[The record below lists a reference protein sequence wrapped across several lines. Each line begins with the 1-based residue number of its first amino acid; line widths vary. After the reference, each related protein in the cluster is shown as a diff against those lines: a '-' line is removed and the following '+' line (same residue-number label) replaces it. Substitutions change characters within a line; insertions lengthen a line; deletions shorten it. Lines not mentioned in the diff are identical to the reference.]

1 MCYLRIHHSIVIDKY
16 FTIENNRLVLS
27 DYNEDNSL
35 FELVKNKNGSYL
47 VKSKKDNKYL
57 KYSGLGIE
65 SVTLEENDYNQIIET
80 IEEEKEIEEIQNS
93 NIPEKPNIFD
103 KINNK
108 DNIKNMILNISLYL
122 ENGGDINVA
131 DNEGNT
137 LLMKSVYLGYYDL
150 ADYILLNNADIS
162 LTNNNGENALIL
174 SADYPYII
182 NLILNNNIDNL
193 DSADNKGKTALFH
206 ACEFGNF
213 NSVRILIKSG
223 SDINKRDIFGKTI
236 LMYAVESENL
246 ELIKYLIEDIEVDI
260 NEKDDW
266 GQNAIFFAT
275 KINIARYLIY
285 KDIDYSEPNS
295 IGLKAY
301 EVLRYNGYNNLS
313 TYLKKLE
320 KK

>member
-1 MCYLRIHHSIVIDKY
+1 MRIYFLIIIYIVLIFQNYLYS
-16 FTIENNRLVLS
+16 
-27 DYNEDNSL
+27 NSL
-35 FELVKNKNGSYL
+35 
-47 VKSKKDNKYL
+47 
-57 KYSGLGIE
+57 
-65 SVTLEENDYNQIIET
+65 LEENDYNQIIET
-80 IEEEKEIEEIQNS
+80 IEEQKEIEEIQNS

-103 KINNK
+103 KINNRESVR
-108 DNIKNMILNISLYL
+108 NMILNISLYL

-206 ACEFGNF
+206 ACEFGNL
-213 NSVRILIKSG
+213 NSVRLLIKSG

>member
-1 MCYLRIHHSIVIDKY
+1 MRIYFLIIIYIVLIFQNYLYS
-16 FTIENNRLVLS
+16 
-27 DYNEDNSL
+27 NSL
-35 FELVKNKNGSYL
+35 
-47 VKSKKDNKYL
+47 
-57 KYSGLGIE
+57 
-65 SVTLEENDYNQIIET
+65 LEENDYNQIIET

-103 KINNK
+103 KINNRESVR
-108 DNIKNMILNISLYL
+108 NMILNISLYL

-206 ACEFGNF
+206 ACEFGNL

-266 GQNAIFFAT
+266 GQNAIFFST

>member
-1 MCYLRIHHSIVIDKY
+1 MRIYFLIIIYIVLIFQNY
-16 FTIENNRLVLS
+16 IYS
-27 DYNEDNSL
+27 NSL
-35 FELVKNKNGSYL
+35 
-47 VKSKKDNKYL
+47 
-57 KYSGLGIE
+57 
-65 SVTLEENDYNQIIET
+65 LEENDYNQIIET
-80 IEEEKEIEEIQNS
+80 IEEEKKIEEIQNS

-103 KINNK
+103 KINNRESVR
-108 DNIKNMILNISLYL
+108 NMILNISLYL

-150 ADYILLNNADIS
+150 ADYILLNNADTS

-182 NLILNNNIDNL
+182 NLILNNNIYNL

-206 ACEFGNF
+206 ACEFGNL

-285 KDIDYSEPNS
+285 KDIDYSATNS

-301 EVLRYNGYNNLS
+301 EVLKYNGYNNLS

>member
-1 MCYLRIHHSIVIDKY
+1 MRIYFLIIIYIVLIFQNYLYS
-16 FTIENNRLVLS
+16 
-27 DYNEDNSL
+27 NSL
-35 FELVKNKNGSYL
+35 
-47 VKSKKDNKYL
+47 
-57 KYSGLGIE
+57 
-65 SVTLEENDYNQIIET
+65 LEENDYNQIIET
-80 IEEEKEIEEIQNS
+80 IEEQKEIEEIQNS

-103 KINNK
+103 KINNRESVR
-108 DNIKNMILNISLYL
+108 NMILNISLYL

-206 ACEFGNF
+206 ACEFGNL

-260 NEKDDW
+260 NKKDDW

>member
-1 MCYLRIHHSIVIDKY
+1 MRIYFLIIIYIVLIFQNYLYS
-16 FTIENNRLVLS
+16 
-27 DYNEDNSL
+27 NSL
-35 FELVKNKNGSYL
+35 
-47 VKSKKDNKYL
+47 
-57 KYSGLGIE
+57 
-65 SVTLEENDYNQIIET
+65 LEENDYNQIIET
-80 IEEEKEIEEIQNS
+80 IEEQKEIEEIQNS

-103 KINNK
+103 KINNRESVR
-108 DNIKNMILNISLYL
+108 NMILNISLYL

-162 LTNNNGENALIL
+162 LTNNNGENTLIL

-206 ACEFGNF
+206 ACEFGNL

-313 TYLKKLE
+313 TYLRKLE

>member
-1 MCYLRIHHSIVIDKY
+1 MRIYFLIIIYIVLIFQNYLYS
-16 FTIENNRLVLS
+16 
-27 DYNEDNSL
+27 NSL
-35 FELVKNKNGSYL
+35 
-47 VKSKKDNKYL
+47 
-57 KYSGLGIE
+57 
-65 SVTLEENDYNQIIET
+65 LEENDYNQIIET
-80 IEEEKEIEEIQNS
+80 IEEKEIEEIQNS

-103 KINNK
+103 KINNRESVR
-108 DNIKNMILNISLYL
+108 NMILNISLYL

-206 ACEFGNF
+206 ACEFGNL

-236 LMYAVESENL
+236 LMYAVESENF

>member
-1 MCYLRIHHSIVIDKY
+1 MRIYFLIIIFIVLIFQNYLYS
-16 FTIENNRLVLS
+16 
-27 DYNEDNSL
+27 NSL
-35 FELVKNKNGSYL
+35 
-47 VKSKKDNKYL
+47 
-57 KYSGLGIE
+57 
-65 SVTLEENDYNQIIET
+65 LEENNYNQIIET
-80 IEEEKEIEEIQNS
+80 IEEQKEIEEIQNS

-103 KINNK
+103 KINNRESVR
-108 DNIKNMILNISLYL
+108 NMILNISLYL

-206 ACEFGNF
+206 ACEFGNL
-213 NSVRILIKSG
+213 NSVKLLIKSG

-246 ELIKYLIEDIEVDI
+246 ELIKYLIEDIGVDI

-285 KDIDYSEPNS
+285 RDIDYLEPNS

>member
-1 MCYLRIHHSIVIDKY
+1 MRIYFLIIIYIVLIFQNYLYS
-16 FTIENNRLVLS
+16 
-27 DYNEDNSL
+27 NSL
-35 FELVKNKNGSYL
+35 
-47 VKSKKDNKYL
+47 
-57 KYSGLGIE
+57 
-65 SVTLEENDYNQIIET
+65 LEENDYNQIIET
-80 IEEEKEIEEIQNS
+80 IEEQKEIEEIQNS
-93 NIPEKPNIFD
+93 NIPEKSNIFD
-103 KINNK
+103 KINNRESVR
-108 DNIKNMILNISLYL
+108 NMILNISLYL

-131 DNEGNT
+131 DSEGNT

-206 ACEFGNF
+206 ACEFGNL

>member
-1 MCYLRIHHSIVIDKY
+1 MRIYFLIIIYIVLIFQNYLYS
-16 FTIENNRLVLS
+16 
-27 DYNEDNSL
+27 NSL
-35 FELVKNKNGSYL
+35 
-47 VKSKKDNKYL
+47 
-57 KYSGLGIE
+57 
-65 SVTLEENDYNQIIET
+65 LEENDYNQIIET
-80 IEEEKEIEEIQNS
+80 IEEQKEIEEIQNS

-103 KINNK
+103 KINNRESVR
-108 DNIKNMILNISLYL
+108 NMILNISLYL

-206 ACEFGNF
+206 ACEFGNL
-213 NSVRILIKSG
+213 NSVKLLIKSG

-285 KDIDYSEPNS
+285 KDIDYLEPNS

>member
-1 MCYLRIHHSIVIDKY
+1 LRIYFLIIIYIVLIFQNY
-16 FTIENNRLVLS
+16 LYS
-27 DYNEDNSL
+27 NSL
-35 FELVKNKNGSYL
+35 
-47 VKSKKDNKYL
+47 
-57 KYSGLGIE
+57 
-65 SVTLEENDYNQIIET
+65 LEENDYNQIIET

-103 KINNK
+103 KINNRESVR
-108 DNIKNMILNISLYL
+108 NMILNISSYL

-206 ACEFGNF
+206 ACEFGNL

>member
-1 MCYLRIHHSIVIDKY
+1 MRIYFLIIIYIVLIFQNYLYS
-16 FTIENNRLVLS
+16 
-27 DYNEDNSL
+27 NSL
-35 FELVKNKNGSYL
+35 
-47 VKSKKDNKYL
+47 
-57 KYSGLGIE
+57 
-65 SVTLEENDYNQIIET
+65 LEENDYNEIIEKQ
-80 IEEEKEIEEIQNS
+80 KEIEEIQNS

-103 KINNK
+103 KINNRESVR
-108 DNIKNMILNISLYL
+108 NMILNISLYL

-150 ADYILLNNADIS
+150 ADYILLNNADTS

>member
-1 MCYLRIHHSIVIDKY
+1 MRIYFLIIIYIFLIFQNYLYS
-16 FTIENNRLVLS
+16 
-27 DYNEDNSL
+27 NSL
-35 FELVKNKNGSYL
+35 
-47 VKSKKDNKYL
+47 
-57 KYSGLGIE
+57 
-65 SVTLEENDYNQIIET
+65 LEENDYNQIIET
-80 IEEEKEIEEIQNS
+80 IEEQKEIEEIQNS
-93 NIPEKPNIFD
+93 NIPNKPNIFD
-103 KINNK
+103 KINDK
-108 DNIKNMILNISLYL
+108 DDIKDMILNISLYL

-206 ACEFGNF
+206 ACEFGNL

>member
-1 MCYLRIHHSIVIDKY
+1 MRIYFLIIIFIVLIFQNYLYS
-16 FTIENNRLVLS
+16 
-27 DYNEDNSL
+27 NSL
-35 FELVKNKNGSYL
+35 
-47 VKSKKDNKYL
+47 
-57 KYSGLGIE
+57 
-65 SVTLEENDYNQIIET
+65 LEENDYNQIIET
-80 IEEEKEIEEIQNS
+80 IEEQKEIEEIQNS

-103 KINNK
+103 KINNRESVR
-108 DNIKNMILNISLYL
+108 NMILNISLYL

-206 ACEFGNF
+206 ACEFGNL
-213 NSVRILIKSG
+213 NSVKILIKSG

>member
-1 MCYLRIHHSIVIDKY
+1 MRIYFLIIIYIVLIFQNYLYS
-16 FTIENNRLVLS
+16 
-27 DYNEDNSL
+27 NSL
-35 FELVKNKNGSYL
+35 
-47 VKSKKDNKYL
+47 
-57 KYSGLGIE
+57 
-65 SVTLEENDYNQIIET
+65 LEENDYNQIIET
-80 IEEEKEIEEIQNS
+80 IEEQKEIEEIQNS

-103 KINNK
+103 KINNRESVR
-108 DNIKNMILNISLYL
+108 NMILNISLYL

-206 ACEFGNF
+206 ACEFGNL

>member
-1 MCYLRIHHSIVIDKY
+1 MRIYFLIIIYIVLIFQNY
-16 FTIENNRLVLS
+16 IYS
-27 DYNEDNSL
+27 NSL
-35 FELVKNKNGSYL
+35 
-47 VKSKKDNKYL
+47 
-57 KYSGLGIE
+57 
-65 SVTLEENDYNQIIET
+65 LEENDYNQIIET
-80 IEEEKEIEEIQNS
+80 IEEEKKIEEIQNS
-93 NIPEKPNIFD
+93 NIPEKQNIFD
-103 KINNK
+103 KINNRESVR
-108 DNIKNMILNISLYL
+108 NMILNISLYL

-150 ADYILLNNADIS
+150 ADYILLNNADTS

-182 NLILNNNIDNL
+182 NLILNNNIYNL

-206 ACEFGNF
+206 ACEFGNL

-285 KDIDYSEPNS
+285 KDIDYSATNS

-301 EVLRYNGYNNLS
+301 EVLKYNGYNNLS

>member
-1 MCYLRIHHSIVIDKY
+1 MRIYFLIIIFIVLIFQNYLYS
-16 FTIENNRLVLS
+16 
-27 DYNEDNSL
+27 NSL
-35 FELVKNKNGSYL
+35 
-47 VKSKKDNKYL
+47 
-57 KYSGLGIE
+57 
-65 SVTLEENDYNQIIET
+65 LEENDYNQIIET

-103 KINNK
+103 KINNRESVR
-108 DNIKNMILNISLYL
+108 NMILNISSFL

-206 ACEFGNF
+206 ACEFGNL

>member
-1 MCYLRIHHSIVIDKY
+1 MRIYFLIIIYIVLIFQNYLYS
-16 FTIENNRLVLS
+16 
-27 DYNEDNSL
+27 NSL
-35 FELVKNKNGSYL
+35 
-47 VKSKKDNKYL
+47 
-57 KYSGLGIE
+57 
-65 SVTLEENDYNQIIET
+65 LEENDYNQIIET
-80 IEEEKEIEEIQNS
+80 IEEQKEIEEIQNS

-103 KINNK
+103 KINNRESVR
-108 DNIKNMILNISLYL
+108 NMILNISLYL

-150 ADYILLNNADIS
+150 ADYILLNNADTS

-206 ACEFGNF
+206 ACEFGNL

>member
-1 MCYLRIHHSIVIDKY
+1 MRIYFLIIIYIVLIFQNYLYS
-16 FTIENNRLVLS
+16 
-27 DYNEDNSL
+27 NSL
-35 FELVKNKNGSYL
+35 
-47 VKSKKDNKYL
+47 
-57 KYSGLGIE
+57 
-65 SVTLEENDYNQIIET
+65 LEENDYNKIIET
-80 IEEEKEIEEIQNS
+80 IEEKEIEEIQNS

-103 KINNK
+103 KINNRESVR
-108 DNIKNMILNISLYL
+108 NMILNISLYL

-206 ACEFGNF
+206 ACEFGNL

-285 KDIDYSEPNS
+285 RDIDYLEPNS

>member
-1 MCYLRIHHSIVIDKY
+1 MRIYFLIIIFIVLIFQNYLYS
-16 FTIENNRLVLS
+16 
-27 DYNEDNSL
+27 NSL
-35 FELVKNKNGSYL
+35 
-47 VKSKKDNKYL
+47 
-57 KYSGLGIE
+57 
-65 SVTLEENDYNQIIET
+65 LEENNYNQIIET

-103 KINNK
+103 KINNRE
-108 DNIKNMILNISLYL
+108 NVRNMILNISLYL

>member
-1 MCYLRIHHSIVIDKY
+1 MRIYFFIIVYIIFCFKNFIFANSLEELDD
-16 FTIENNRLVLS
+16 LS
-27 DYNEDNSL
+27 DY
-35 FELVKNKNGSYL
+35 
-47 VKSKKDNKYL
+47 
-57 KYSGLGIE
+57 
-65 SVTLEENDYNQIIET
+65 
-80 IEEEKEIEEIQNS
+80 KEIDKIQNS

-103 KINNK
+103 KINNRESVR
-108 DNIKNMILNISLYL
+108 NMILNISLYL

-182 NLILNNNIDNL
+182 NLLLNNNIENL
-193 DSADNKGKTALFH
+193 NIADNKGKTALFH
-206 ACEFGNF
+206 ACEFGNL

>member
-1 MCYLRIHHSIVIDKY
+1 MRIYFLIIIYIVLIFQNYLYS
-16 FTIENNRLVLS
+16 
-27 DYNEDNSL
+27 NSL
-35 FELVKNKNGSYL
+35 
-47 VKSKKDNKYL
+47 
-57 KYSGLGIE
+57 
-65 SVTLEENDYNQIIET
+65 LEENDYNQIIET
-80 IEEEKEIEEIQNS
+80 IEEQKEIEEIQNS

-103 KINNK
+103 KINN
-108 DNIKNMILNISLYL
+108 IESVRNMILNISLYL

-206 ACEFGNF
+206 ACEFGNL
-213 NSVRILIKSG
+213 NSVKILIKSG

>member
-1 MCYLRIHHSIVIDKY
+1 MRIYFLIIIFIVLIFQNYLYS
-16 FTIENNRLVLS
+16 
-27 DYNEDNSL
+27 NSL
-35 FELVKNKNGSYL
+35 
-47 VKSKKDNKYL
+47 
-57 KYSGLGIE
+57 
-65 SVTLEENDYNQIIET
+65 LEENNYNQIIET
-80 IEEEKEIEEIQNS
+80 IEEQKEIEEIQNS

-103 KINNK
+103 KINNRESVR
-108 DNIKNMILNISLYL
+108 NMILNISLYL

-206 ACEFGNF
+206 ACEFGNL

-246 ELIKYLIEDIEVDI
+246 ELIKYLIEDIGVDI

-285 KDIDYSEPNS
+285 RDIDYLEPNS

>member
-1 MCYLRIHHSIVIDKY
+1 MRIYFLIIIYIVLIFQNYLYS
-16 FTIENNRLVLS
+16 
-27 DYNEDNSL
+27 NSL
-35 FELVKNKNGSYL
+35 
-47 VKSKKDNKYL
+47 
-57 KYSGLGIE
+57 
-65 SVTLEENDYNQIIET
+65 LEENDYNQIIET
-80 IEEEKEIEEIQNS
+80 IEEQKEIEEIQNS

-103 KINNK
+103 KINNRESVRS
-108 DNIKNMILNISLYL
+108 MILNISLYL

-206 ACEFGNF
+206 ACEFGNL
-213 NSVRILIKSG
+213 NSVKLLIKSG

-313 TYLKKLE
+313 TYLNPRF
-320 KK
+320 

>member
-1 MCYLRIHHSIVIDKY
+1 MRIYFFIIVYIIFCFKNFIFANSLEELDD
-16 FTIENNRLVLS
+16 LS
-27 DYNEDNSL
+27 DY
-35 FELVKNKNGSYL
+35 
-47 VKSKKDNKYL
+47 
-57 KYSGLGIE
+57 
-65 SVTLEENDYNQIIET
+65 
-80 IEEEKEIEEIQNS
+80 KEIDKIQNS

-103 KINNK
+103 KINNRESVR
-108 DNIKNMILNISLYL
+108 NMILNISLYL
-122 ENGGDINVA
+122 ENGCYINVA

-206 ACEFGNF
+206 ACEFGNL

>member
-1 MCYLRIHHSIVIDKY
+1 MRIYFLIIIYIVLIFQNYLYS
-16 FTIENNRLVLS
+16 
-27 DYNEDNSL
+27 NSL
-35 FELVKNKNGSYL
+35 
-47 VKSKKDNKYL
+47 
-57 KYSGLGIE
+57 
-65 SVTLEENDYNQIIET
+65 LEENDYNQIIET
-80 IEEEKEIEEIQNS
+80 IEEQKEIEEIQNS

-103 KINNK
+103 KINNRESVR
-108 DNIKNMILNISLYL
+108 NMILNISLYL

-162 LTNNNGENALIL
+162 LTNNNGKNALIL

-193 DSADNKGKTALFH
+193 DSTDNKGKTALFH
-206 ACEFGNF
+206 ACEFGNL

>member
-1 MCYLRIHHSIVIDKY
+1 MRIYFLIIIYIVLIFQNYLYS
-16 FTIENNRLVLS
+16 
-27 DYNEDNSL
+27 NSL
-35 FELVKNKNGSYL
+35 
-47 VKSKKDNKYL
+47 
-57 KYSGLGIE
+57 
-65 SVTLEENDYNQIIET
+65 LEENDYNQIIET
-80 IEEEKEIEEIQNS
+80 IEEQKEIEEIQNS
-93 NIPEKPNIFD
+93 NIPEKSNIFD
-103 KINNK
+103 KINNRESVR
-108 DNIKNMILNISLYL
+108 NMILNISLYL

-206 ACEFGNF
+206 ACEFGNL

>member
-1 MCYLRIHHSIVIDKY
+1 MRIYFLIIIYIVLIFQNYLYS
-16 FTIENNRLVLS
+16 
-27 DYNEDNSL
+27 NSL
-35 FELVKNKNGSYL
+35 
-47 VKSKKDNKYL
+47 
-57 KYSGLGIE
+57 
-65 SVTLEENDYNQIIET
+65 LEENDYNQIIET

-103 KINNK
+103 KINNRESVR
-108 DNIKNMILNISLYL
+108 NMILNISLYL

-131 DNEGNT
+131 DSEGNT

-206 ACEFGNF
+206 ACEFGNL
-213 NSVRILIKSG
+213 NSVKLLIKSG

>member
-1 MCYLRIHHSIVIDKY
+1 MRIYFLIIIYIVLIFQNYLYS
-16 FTIENNRLVLS
+16 
-27 DYNEDNSL
+27 NSL
-35 FELVKNKNGSYL
+35 
-47 VKSKKDNKYL
+47 
-57 KYSGLGIE
+57 
-65 SVTLEENDYNQIIET
+65 LEENDYNQIIET
-80 IEEEKEIEEIQNS
+80 IEEQKEIEEIQNS

-103 KINNK
+103 KINNRESVRS
-108 DNIKNMILNISLYL
+108 MILNISLYL

-206 ACEFGNF
+206 ACEFGNL
-213 NSVRILIKSG
+213 NSVKLLIKSG

>member
-1 MCYLRIHHSIVIDKY
+1 MRIYFLIIIYIVLIFQNYLYS
-16 FTIENNRLVLS
+16 
-27 DYNEDNSL
+27 NSL
-35 FELVKNKNGSYL
+35 
-47 VKSKKDNKYL
+47 
-57 KYSGLGIE
+57 
-65 SVTLEENDYNQIIET
+65 LEENDYNQIIET
-80 IEEEKEIEEIQNS
+80 IEEQKEIEEIQNS

-103 KINNK
+103 KINNRESVR
-108 DNIKNMILNISLYL
+108 NMILNISSYL

-206 ACEFGNF
+206 ACEFGNL

>member
-1 MCYLRIHHSIVIDKY
+1 MRIYFLIIIYIVLIFQNYLYS
-16 FTIENNRLVLS
+16 
-27 DYNEDNSL
+27 NSL
-35 FELVKNKNGSYL
+35 
-47 VKSKKDNKYL
+47 
-57 KYSGLGIE
+57 
-65 SVTLEENDYNQIIET
+65 LEENDYNQIIET
-80 IEEEKEIEEIQNS
+80 IEEEEKEIEEIQNS

-103 KINNK
+103 KINNRESVR
-108 DNIKNMILNISLYL
+108 NMILNISLYL

-206 ACEFGNF
+206 ACEFGNL

>member
-1 MCYLRIHHSIVIDKY
+1 MRIYFLIIIYIVLIFQNYLYS
-16 FTIENNRLVLS
+16 
-27 DYNEDNSL
+27 NSL
-35 FELVKNKNGSYL
+35 
-47 VKSKKDNKYL
+47 
-57 KYSGLGIE
+57 
-65 SVTLEENDYNQIIET
+65 LEENDYNQIIET

-103 KINNK
+103 KINNRESVR
-108 DNIKNMILNISLYL
+108 NMILNISLYL

-206 ACEFGNF
+206 ACEFGNL

-266 GQNAIFFAT
+266 GQNSIFFAT

>member
-1 MCYLRIHHSIVIDKY
+1 MRIYFLIIIFIVLIFQNYLYS
-16 FTIENNRLVLS
+16 
-27 DYNEDNSL
+27 NSL
-35 FELVKNKNGSYL
+35 
-47 VKSKKDNKYL
+47 
-57 KYSGLGIE
+57 
-65 SVTLEENDYNQIIET
+65 LEENNYNQIIET
-80 IEEEKEIEEIQNS
+80 IEEQKEIEEIQNS

-103 KINNK
+103 KINNRESVR
-108 DNIKNMILNISLYL
+108 NMILNISLYL

-206 ACEFGNF
+206 ACEFGNL